1 MIARRLADYDPR
13 HATLDALIVER
24 TARGPGRPFVTYLP
38 EGRTLSYGQFDALTR
53 QLSAGLDACGLAPQA
68 HVAVIFENCL
78 EQLVA
83 TFGINRGGRVTVP
96 INASARGELLQ
107 YFLSF
112 ADCSAV
118 IVEARLY
125 PRVAELRAQL
135 PQLRHVFVADIASRP
150 EPLPAWSSDVRPFQ
164 DLLDDPSTDAPPP
177 RTPGY
182 QDLAMLMY
190 TSGTTGPSKAIMFP
204 HAHIT
209 YWGLEV
215 AHHHE
220 YTSEDIAYVFMP
232 LFHGNALLGSTM
244 ATLAAGSAMALTHR
258 FSVSRFWDDVRA
270 SGATVTNAIG
280 SVVDFLW
287 AQPGS
292 PADRQHRLRRF
303 HAVPVPRYGHD
314 FEARF
319 GLSFMSAF
327 GLTDYC
333 LGTSFNTRHPRSKL
347 GSAGTARTNIEV
359 RVVDEEDIEQ
369 PPGAPGEI
377 VLRNR
382 IPWAASPGYY
392 KAAEQ
397 TLASR
402 RNLWF
407 HTGDR
412 GYLDEDGHLYFTD
425 RIKDSIRRRGEN
437 ISAFEVEEAVRTH
450 PAVQDV
456 AVYAMRAESSED
468 EVAMSVVLRAGHAC
482 DEETLVRHCASNLS
496 YFMVPRFVEIVTDL
510 PLTLSMKVEKYKLRT
525 RAEAERAR
533 LWDRNLSSF
542 QPTR

>member
-1 MIARRLADYDPR
+1 MIANSLADFDPR
-13 HATLDALIVER
+13 HATLDALISDR
-24 TARGPGRPFVTYLP
+24 TARGPLRPFVTYLP
-38 EGRTLSYGQFDALTR
+38 ENRTLSYGEFDALTLT
-53 QLSAGLDACGLAPQA
+53 LSAGLDACGLAPRA

-107 YFLSF
+107 YFLDF
-112 ADCSAV
+112 ADCSAA

-125 PRVAELRAQL
+125 PRVAELRERL
-135 PQLRHVFVADIASRP
+135 PQLRHVFVADVASRP
-150 EPLPAWSSDVRPFQ
+150 EPLPTWRSDVRPFHE
-164 DLLDDPSTDAPPP
+164 LLAAPAPGPVP
-177 RTPGY
+177 RAPGY
-182 QDLAMLMY
+182 RDLAMLMF

-204 HAHIT
+204 HSHIT

-220 YTSEDIAYVFMP
+220 YTAEDIAYVFMP

-244 ATLAAGSAMALTHR
+244 ATLAAGSSIALTQR

-270 SGATVTNAIG
+270 SGATVTNSIG

-287 AQPGS
+287 TQPES
-292 PADRQHRLRRF
+292 SADRQHRLRRF
-303 HAVPVPRYGHD
+303 HAVPVPRYGQA

-359 RVVDEEDIEQ
+359 RVVDDEDIEQ
-369 PPGAPGEI
+369 PAGVPGEI

-392 KAAEQ
+392 KAPEQ

-412 GYLDEDGHLYFTD
+412 GYLDPDGYLYFTD

-456 AVYAMRAESSED
+456 AVYAMRAETSED
-468 EVAMSVVLRAGHAC
+468 EVAMSVVLREGQVC
-482 DEETLVRHCASNLS
+482 DEETLVRHCAANLS

-525 RAEAERAR
+525 RAEAERSR

>member
-1 MIARRLADYDPR
+1 MIATSLAQYDPR
-13 HATLDALIVER
+13 HATLDALIRER
-24 TARGPGRPFVTYLP
+24 TERGPARPFVTYLP
-38 EGRTLSYGQFDALTR
+38 ERRTLSYGEFDSLTR
-53 QLSAGLDACGLAPQA
+53 RLSAGLDAFGLPPQA

-78 EQLVA
+78 EQLIA
-83 TFGINRGGRVTVP
+83 TFGVNRGGRVTVP

-107 YFLSF
+107 YFLAF

-125 PRVAELRAQL
+125 PRVAELQAQL
-135 PQLRHVFVADIASRP
+135 PQLRHVFVANIASRP
-150 EPLPAWSSDVRPFQ
+150 EPVPAWCEQVRPWEE
-164 DLLDDPSTDAPPP
+164 LLAAAADAPAP
-177 RTPGY
+177 RVPGY
-182 QDLAMLMY
+182 RDLAMLMF

-220 YTSEDIAYVFMP
+220 YTPEDIAYVFMP

-287 AQPGS
+287 AQPES
-292 PADRQHRLRRF
+292 PADRQHQLRRF
-303 HAVPVPRYGHD
+303 HAVPVPRYGHA

-369 PPGAPGEI
+369 PAGVPGEI

-382 IPWAASPGYY
+382 VPWAASPGYY
-392 KAAEQ
+392 KAPEQ

-412 GYLDEDGHLYFTD
+412 GYLDADGHLFFTD

-456 AVYAMRAESSED
+456 AVYAIRAESSED
-468 EVAMSVVLRAGHAC
+468 EVAMSVVLHEGHRC
-482 DEETLVRHCASNLS
+482 DEEALVRHCAANLS
-496 YFMVPRFVEIVTDL
+496 YFMVPRFVEIVTEL
-510 PLTLSMKVEKYKLRT
+510 PMTLSMKVEKYKLRA
-525 RAEAERAR
+525 RAEAERGR
-533 LWDRNLSSF
+533 LWDRNRSSF
-542 QPTR
+542 QPSR

>member
-1 MIARRLADYDPR
+1 MIASSLENYDPR
-13 HATLDALIVER
+13 FATLDALISDR
-24 TARGPGRPFVTYLP
+24 AARGPGRPFVSYLP
-38 EGRTLSYGQFDALTR
+38 EGRTLSYGEFDAQTR
-53 QLSAGLDACGLAPQA
+53 RLSRGLDACGLPPGA

-78 EQLVA
+78 EQLLA

-96 INASARGELLQ
+96 INAGARGDLLQ

-125 PRVAELRAQL
+125 ARVAELREHL
-135 PQLRHVFVADIASRP
+135 PKLQYIFVADVASRP
-150 EPLPAWSSDVRPFQ
+150 ETQPTWTDSVRPFRS
-164 DLLDDPSTDAPPP
+164 LLDVSLAD
-177 RTPGY
+177 TPGTTPRFS
-182 QDLAMLMY
+182 DLAMLMF

-204 HAHIT
+204 HSHIV

-220 YTSEDIAYVFMP
+220 YVPEDIAYVFMP

-244 ATLAAGSAMALTHR
+244 ASLAAGSSIALTHR
-258 FSVSRFWDDVRA
+258 FSVSRFWDDVRD

-287 AQPGS
+287 SQPPEES
-292 PADRQHRLRRF
+292 DRQHRLRRF
-303 HAVPVPRYGHD
+303 HSVPVPRYGAD

-319 GLSFMSAF
+319 GLAFMSAF

-333 LGTSFNTRHPRSKL
+333 LGTSFNTRHPRTKL
-347 GSAGTARTNIEV
+347 GSAGTVRNNIEL
-359 RVVDEEDIEQ
+359 RVVDEEDIEL
-369 PPGAPGEI
+369 PPGSPGEI

-382 IPWAASPGYY
+382 IPWAASSGYY

-397 TLASR
+397 TLSSR

-412 GYLDEDGHLYFTD
+412 GYLDADGYLWFSD

-437 ISAFEVEEAVRTH
+437 ISAFEVEEAVRSH

-456 AVYAMRAESSED
+456 AVYAIRAESSED
-468 EVAMSVVLRAGHAC
+468 EVAMSVVLRAGSSC
-482 DEETLVRHCASNLS
+482 DEETLVRHCSANLA
-496 YFMVPRFVEIVTDL
+496 YFMVPRFVEIVPEL
-510 PLTLSMKVEKYKLRT
+510 PMTLSMKVEKYKLRKQ
-525 RAEAERAR
+525 AEAEPHR
-533 LWDRNLSSF
+533 LWDRAGSAF
-542 QPTR
+542 QPSR

>member
-1 MIARRLADYDPR
+1 MIASCLAEYDPR
-13 HATLDALIVER
+13 HATLDALIRAR
-24 TARGPGRPFVTYLP
+24 TERGPQRPFVTYLP
-38 EGRTLSYGQFDALTR
+38 ERRTLSYGEFDKLTR
-53 QLSAGLDACGLAPQA
+53 RLSAGLDACGLPPQA

-96 INASARGELLQ
+96 INASARGELLH

-118 IVEARLY
+118 IVEARLF
-125 PRVAELRAQL
+125 PRVDELLSQL
-135 PQLRHVFVADIASRP
+135 PQLRQVFVANIASRL
-150 EPLPAWSSDVRPFQ
+150 EPVPTWSVQVRPWEE
-164 DLLDDPSTDAPPP
+164 LLADTADAPAL
-177 RTPGY
+177 RAPGY
-182 QDLAMLMY
+182 RDLAMLMF

-220 YTSEDIAYVFMP
+220 YTPEDIAYVFMP

-244 ATLAAGSAMALTHR
+244 ASLAAGSAIALTHR
-258 FSVSRFWDDVRA
+258 FSVSRFWDDVRS
-270 SGATVTNAIG
+270 SGSTVTNAIG

-287 AQPGS
+287 AQPES
-292 PADRQHRLRRF
+292 TADRQHQLRRF
-303 HAVPVPRYGHD
+303 HAVPVPRYAHA

-359 RVVDEEDIEQ
+359 RVVDDEDIEQ
-369 PPGAPGEI
+369 PVGVPGEI

-382 IPWAASPGYY
+382 VAWAASPGYY
-392 KAAEQ
+392 KAPEQ

-412 GYLDEDGHLYFTD
+412 GYVDADGHLFFSD

-450 PAVQDV
+450 PAVHDV
-456 AVYAMRAESSED
+456 AVYAMRAETSED
-468 EVAMSVVLRAGHAC
+468 EVAMSVVLREGHSC
-482 DEETLVRHCASNLS
+482 DEETLVRHCAANLS
-496 YFMVPRFVEIVTDL
+496 YFMVPRFVEITADL
-510 PLTLSMKVEKYKLRT
+510 PMTLSMKVEKYKLRA
-525 RAEAERAR
+525 RAEAERSR
-533 LWDRNLSSF
+533 LWDRDHSTF
-542 QPTR
+542 HPTR

>member
-1 MIARRLADYDPR
+1 MIASCLAEYDPR
-13 HATLDALIVER
+13 HATLDALIRAR
-24 TARGPGRPFVTYLP
+24 TARGPERPFVTYLP
-38 EGRTLSYGQFDALTR
+38 EQRTLSYGEFDALTR
-53 QLSAGLDACGLAPQA
+53 RLSAGLDACGLAPQA

-96 INASARGELLQ
+96 VNASARGELLQ

-125 PRVAELRAQL
+125 PRVAELLDQL
-135 PQLRHVFVADIASRP
+135 PQLRRVFVANIASRP
-150 EPLPAWSSDVRPFQ
+150 EPVPAWSAQVRPWEE
-164 DLLDDPSTDAPPP
+164 LLAATADAPAP
-177 RTPGY
+177 RVPGY
-182 QDLAMLMY
+182 RDLAMLMF

-220 YTSEDIAYVFMP
+220 YTPEDIAYVFMP

-244 ATLAAGSAMALTHR
+244 ATLAAGSAIALTHR
-258 FSVSRFWDDVRA
+258 FSVSRFWGDVRA

-287 AQPGS
+287 AQPES

-303 HAVPVPRYGHD
+303 HAVPVPRYGHA

-347 GSAGTARTNIEV
+347 GSAGTARTNIDV

-369 PPGAPGEI
+369 PAGVPGEI

-382 IPWAASPGYY
+382 VPWAASPGYY
-392 KAAEQ
+392 KAPEQ

-412 GYLDEDGHLYFTD
+412 GYLDADGHLFFSD

-450 PAVQDV
+450 PAVHDV

-468 EVAMSVVLRAGHAC
+468 EVAMSVVLREGHRC
-482 DEETLVRHCASNLS
+482 DEETLVRHCAADLA
-496 YFMVPRFVEIVTDL
+496 YFMVPRFVEIVPEL
-510 PLTLSMKVEKYKLRT
+510 PMTLSMKVEKYKLRT
-525 RAEAERAR
+525 RAEAERDR
-533 LWDRNLSSF
+533 LWDRDRSSF
-542 QPTR
+542 QPAR